1 MQWLIWIM
9 KFLFQMQNSRIQKF
23 WLCGCIR
30 NSLMLRNRAK
40 SDRFPIKMNQDF
52 HLRAHLKVLF
62 YTQVATFKYTLK
74 RTIPVWLIIFPFHT
88 KQFQIELTGNKSS
101 ISLLVS
107 RLSYLDYFPEESW
120 ITTFFLPLL
129 PLSFPWACLHPE
141 MGNRKKVL
149 ESAENGASPPDQF
162 DSQGYLQA

>member
-1 MQWLIWIM
+1 
-9 KFLFQMQNSRIQKF
+9 
-23 WLCGCIR
+23 
-30 NSLMLRNRAK
+30 MLRNRAK